1 MTREEMKSLKAGDSV
16 MHKKYGVCEVTG
28 QTMRIGV
35 DLKIIDPTNK
45 CLGHFEEICETR
57 SELLTMIPTV
67 SIDEFEEAFQ
77 ESVERTQSGECEW
90 QKQLDRAFLFDSA
103 LKRAGEYIMSKK
115 NKFKMS

>member
-16 MHKKYGVCEVTG
+16 MHKQYGICEVSG

-35 DLKIIDPTNK
+35 DLKILNPMSK

-57 SELLTMIPTV
+57 SELLTMIPSV

-77 ESVERTQSGECEW
+77 DGVERTQNGECEW
-90 QKQLDRAFLFDSA
+90 QKQLDQVFMFGSA
-103 LKRAGEYIMSKK
+103 LKRAKEYRMAKENKRKK
-115 NKFKMS
+115 S

>member
-57 SELLTMIPTV
+57 SELLTVIPTV

-90 QKQLDRAFLFDSA
+90 QKQLDRIFLFGSA
-103 LKRAGEYIMSKK
+103 LRRANEYRMAKEKKIRMS
-115 NKFKMS
+115 